1 MRRRTL
7 MLGRA
12 ALAGLT
18 AFAGLA
24 ACAKVNDTGG
34 EDGAIKVGVL
44 LDVTGPGATLGVQ
57 EKNGIRI
64 AVDEINKAGGID
76 GRKVETVFA
85 DSQSKPDIAAQQARR
100 LIDDGAQTII
110 GTSLASTCMAVRPL
124 AEARKVTQ
132 YCMSGAD
139 VPLGERVFGASFD
152 PSFYLG
158 ELPARWM
165 KDKGFTKAACIATSD
180 KSGEDYDRLFR
191 RGAKANKVGVVAT
204 ETFAPG
210 DTNVDTQITNI
221 AAERPEVLYG
231 CVTGANIAPV
241 VKAVKAQG
249 LKAPVW
255 AGTGATSLATAELVK
270 SDLPPGGVYSMGT
283 WIQVPDE
290 IPDDLPIGTGI
301 RKFAR
306 TYEERH
312 NARPDWPAAAGYDA
326 AKLIAGAYE
335 KGARDGAQVAEKLQ
349 AVTHHRGLLSD
360 YSFSAKDHRGTTP
373 PEIVLRFTEKGRFT
387 VAGKVEVDR

>member
-1 MRRRTL
+1 MPI
-7 MLGRA
+7 RA
-12 ALAGLT
+12 GLAGLT
-18 AFAGLA
+18 AFAGLV
-24 ACAKVNDTGG
+24 ACAKVDDSGAGG
-34 EDGAIKVGVL
+34 DGSIRIGVL

-64 AVDEINKAGGID
+64 AVDEINKRGGID
-76 GRKVETVFA
+76 GRKIETVFA

-100 LIDDGAQTII
+100 LMDDGAQTII
-110 GTSLASTCMAVRPL
+110 GTSLAATCMAVRPL

-139 VPLGERVFGASFD
+139 VPLGGRVFGASFD

-165 KDKGFTKAACIATSD
+165 KDKGLTKAACIATSD

-191 RGAKANKVGVVAT
+191 RGAKENQVRVLGT

-221 AAERPEVLYG
+221 AADRPDVLYG

-249 LKAPVW
+249 IEAPVW
-255 AGTGATSLATAELVK
+255 AGTGATSLATAELVR

-290 IPDDLPIGTGI
+290 IPADLPVGPAI
-301 RKFAR
+301 RKFTR
-306 TYEERH
+306 IYQDRH
-312 NARPDWPAAAGYDA
+312 NTRPDWPAAAGYDA
-326 AKLIAGAYE
+326 AHLITTAYE
-335 KGARDGAQVAEKLQ
+335 KGARDGEQVAEKIEGIN
-349 AVTHHRGLLSD
+349 HHRGLLSD